1 MGQGAL
7 AILTCPVASRWGER
21 NTPETSTIVAERNS
35 GLQHLAHPHG
45 ECHAGLEYAA
55 RYSRTHPVNLD

>member
-45 ECHAGLEYAA
+45 QCHAGPE
-55 RYSRTHPVNLD
+55 